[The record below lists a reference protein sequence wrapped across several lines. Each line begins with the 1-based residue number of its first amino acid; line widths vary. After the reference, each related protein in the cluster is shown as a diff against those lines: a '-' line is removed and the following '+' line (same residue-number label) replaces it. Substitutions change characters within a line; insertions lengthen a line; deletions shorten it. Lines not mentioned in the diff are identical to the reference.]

1 MSERDEPRV
10 IKRYANR
17 KLYDMSESCYI
28 THEEIA
34 VLVRNGEEVRIIDN
48 RTQEDLTSA
57 TLTQILLDEE
67 KRVKRPLPI
76 DTLRNFFQSGGDF
89 IQKKIKQPVASLRE
103 EAEKNVRRVFGRRD
117 ANDALGPDGQPLAPT
132 AEASLAPSLQRP
144 PTDPAMRSAGLS
156 VMASPSTVR
165 PTLAP
170 SAAVAG
176 KPSPSPSSAF
186 KPAIASSAA
195 VHGKPKPAEAIRDA
209 LEDRWLEIQHT
220 FAQLDFPKRIAE
232 LERRVQTL
240 EAELTALKGQP
251 LEGAEADH
259 DEGSRSAAFADAHE
273 GSSFGAK
280 SAPLDDDHV

>member
-1 MSERDEPRV
+1 MSDQREPRV

-89 IQKKIKQPVASLRE
+89 IQRKIKQPVANLRD
-103 EAEKNVRRVFGRRD
+103 EADKNLRRVFGRRED
-117 ANDALGPDGQPLAPT
+117 GAEPLPGAAKVEPVEPPPPPAAATATAKPKTADAL
-132 AEASLAPSLQRP
+132 R
-144 PTDPAMRSAGLS
+144 
-156 VMASPSTVR
+156 
-165 PTLAP
+165 
-170 SAAVAG
+170 
-176 KPSPSPSSAF
+176 
-186 KPAIASSAA
+186 
-195 VHGKPKPAEAIRDA
+195 EAI
-209 LEDRWLEIQHT
+209 EDRWLEIQHA
-220 FAQLDFPKRIAE
+220 FQQLDYPKRIAE

-240 EAELTALKGQP
+240 EAALSALRGVP
-251 LEGAEADH
+251 IEGAFDEDVLDISGQAANDEDH
-259 DEGSRSAAFADAHE
+259 N
-273 GSSFGAK
+273 
-280 SAPLDDDHV
+280 

>member
-1 MSERDEPRV
+1 MSERREPRV

-117 ANDALGPDGQPLAPT
+117 ANETLGPDGLPVP
-132 AEASLAPSLQRP
+132 RP
-144 PTDPAMRSAGLS
+144 PDAPEAGPAHR
-156 VMASPSTVR
+156 TE
-165 PTLAP
+165 PTLR
-170 SAAVAG
+170 AANPQPVPA
-176 KPSPSPSSAF
+176 SAF
-186 KPAIASSAA
+186 KP
-195 VHGKPKPAEAIRDA
+195 KPADAIRDA
-209 LEDRWLEIQHT
+209 LEERWLEIQHT
-220 FAQLDFPKRIAE
+220 FSQLDFPKRIAE

-240 EAELTALKGQP
+240 EAELADLKGEP
-251 LEGAEADH
+251 LAGAEDSH
-259 DEGSRSAAFADAHE
+259 SAAFGDT
-273 GSSFGAK
+273 FGADGT
-280 SAPLDDDHV
+280 PLDDEHV

>member
-1 MSERDEPRV
+1 MTSDRREPRV

-117 ANDALGPDGQPLAPT
+117 ANDPLGPDGQPLPRLADAP
-132 AEASLAPSLQRP
+132 EPAPAQRT
-144 PTDPAMRSAGLS
+144 TDPTLRAVSA
-156 VMASPSTVR
+156 P
-165 PTLAP
+165 
-170 SAAVAG
+170 AA
-176 KPSPSPSSAF
+176 PSSAF
-186 KPAIASSAA
+186 KP
-195 VHGKPKPAEAIRDA
+195 KPADAIRDA
-209 LEDRWLEIQHT
+209 LEERWLEIQHT
-220 FAQLDFPKRIAE
+220 FSQLDFPKRIAE

-240 EAELTALKGQP
+240 EAELADLKGHSVEAA
-251 LEGAEADH
+251 EGDHTAGFAETFSAD
-259 DEGSRSAAFADAHE
+259 G
-273 GSSFGAK
+273 
-280 SAPLDDDHV
+280 APLDDDHV